1 MNLLRKT
8 RKSKIKI
15 SKKRC
20 VLVILSLIMV
30 VFAWSAYYSIINP
43 TMNLHI
49 NSWNISIYVDENK
62 NKVAEESEERNKNS
76 AIEVNFLEMY
86 PGMNQEVMDVII
98 KNNGETPSEINYT
111 ISDVSILGN
120 TYKLQENGYVD
131 AGGVRAYELISETEE
146 LPFKFMIEHTK
157 VIEGGSEG
165 YLAAKAV
172 WISSLNST
180 DGLTEEQ
187 INEINENDSIWG
199 YNVAEFLNSNPDES
213 VFKFK
218 IKINAIG
225 LDRSSRYVLAQ
236 EITPENYGDY
246 VSYSVDLDEDG
257 NKNNDW
263 KILYESNDN
272 VFIIADDYISNSLVT
287 GMTKGNS
294 TRGVYFSSADVNNSI
309 EQTIINKY
317 MMTSVISNT
326 NNNYKA
332 AARLLT
338 TSYWSNFVDSVLADY
353 AVGAPTI
360 EMFVKSW
367 NQKYVDKNNYSSLNT
382 AWEIINKGYNINGES
397 EASIS
402 GYENANLYFPY
413 TSVNNSC
420 NGYWLASP
428 SKNSTG
434 SLMNVLYSGKISY
447 SEINSDT
454 GIGLRPVVCLKSGIR
469 GTKLGDVWKLEVPN
483 VK

>member
-120 TYKLQENGYVD
+120 TYKLQENEYVD
-131 AGGVRAYELISETEE
+131 AGGVRTYELISETEE
-146 LPFKFMIEHTK
+146 LPFKFIIEHTK

-199 YNVAEFLNSNPDES
+199 YNVAEFLNSNPNES

-225 LDRSSRYVLAQ
+225 LERSSRYVLAQ

-246 VSYSVDLDEDG
+246 VSYSIDLDEDG

-272 VFIIADDYISNSLVT
+272 VFIIADDYINNSLVT

-294 TRGVYFSSADVNNSI
+294 TRSVYFSSADVNNSI
-309 EQTIINKY
+309 EQTVINKY

-338 TSYWSNFVDSVLADY
+338 TSYWSKFVDSVLADY

-382 AWEIINKGYNINGES
+382 VWEIINKGYNINGES
-397 EASIS
+397 EALIS
-402 GYENANLYFPY
+402 GYENANLYFPH

-428 SKNSTG
+428 SKSGEG

-447 SEINSDT
+447 SGINSDT

-469 GTKLGDVWKLEVPN
+469 GTKLGDVWKLEMPN
-483 VK
+483 IK